1 MKGKKEILEHIT
13 ALEKIVIKM
22 DIKQDDRFTLI
33 GGLAVVK
40 NLVERAKWL
49 NIGHIIAEKKGVL
62 LLMNLTVLI
71 VTSHI
76 QKILWHISVIKID
89 SKVTMLTLY

>member
-1 MKGKKEILEHIT
+1 MRGKKEILEHIT

-40 NLVERAKWL
+40 NLVERAK
-49 NIGHIIAEKKGVL
+49 
-62 LLMNLTVLI
+62 
-71 VTSHI
+71 
-76 QKILWHISVIKID
+76 
-89 SKVTMLTLY
+89 